1 MRRTLA
7 LALLAA
13 LSNAASIQPRD
24 SEEQLYKIELGPGDI
39 RTVTEEEKWALKAEH
54 KHFIDITDLD
64 EDPPVSLQMLATF
77 PDAVAQTT
85 AVNALLPQISQSRM
99 RTALTTFSN
108 FHNRYYT
115 ASYGQQSAE
124 WLLGQVRSII
134 SASGASGVSVST
146 FAHSFRQPSI
156 IATIPGRSA
165 KTIVVGAH
173 QDSVNLQNRAAGRAP
188 GADDD
193 GSGSITILEA
203 FRVLLT
209 DSRIASGQ
217 AANTIEFHWY
227 AGEEAGLL
235 GSSAIFQQYLRQGRD
250 VKAML
255 NQDMT
260 GYIKPGTREVI
271 GIITDNVDLSLTAY
285 LKKVIAAYTSLS
297 TADSECGYGC
307 SDHASATRA
316 GYPSA
321 FAFESTFEDSSPYIH
336 TAQDTISTVNFAHV
350 QQFVQMVV
358 GFAYELGFASL

>member
-7 LALLAA
+7 FALLVA
-13 LSNAASIQPRD
+13 LSNAAAIQPRA
-24 SEEQLYKIELGPGDI
+24 SKEPLYQIELAPGDV
-39 RTVTEEEKWALKAEH
+39 RTVTEEEKWALKAEN

-64 EDPPVSLQMLATF
+64 DEPISKRQVASF
-77 PDAVAQTT
+77 PAAVAQTT
-85 AVNALLPQISQSRM
+85 AVNALLPKLSQSRM
-99 RTALTTFSN
+99 QTALTGLSTFQ
-108 FHNRYYT
+108 NRYYT
-115 ASYGQQSAE
+115 STYGQQSAE
-124 WLLGQVRSII
+124 WLLGQVQSII
-134 SASGASGVSVST
+134 SASGASGVNVTT
-146 FAHSFRQPSI
+146 FAHTFRQPSI
-156 IATIPGRSA
+156 IATIPGKST

-173 QDSVNLQNRAAGRAP
+173 QDSVNLQNRVSGRAP

-209 DSRIASGQ
+209 DSRIASSQ

-235 GSSAIFQQYLRQGRD
+235 GSGAVFQQYSRQGRD

-260 GYIKPGTREVI
+260 GYIKPGTKEVI
-271 GIITDNVDLSLTAY
+271 GLITDNVDASLTAF
-285 LKKVIAAYTSLS
+285 LRKVIAAYTSLT
-297 TADSECGYGC
+297 TADSVCGYGC
-307 SDHASATRA
+307 SDHASATRV

-336 TAQDTISTVNFAHV
+336 TAQDTLSTVNFTHV
-350 QQFVQMVV
+350 QQFAQMVI
-358 GFAYELGFASL
+358 GFAYELGFATL